1 MQNCSAE
8 EMVAVYVGLLFHEE
22 RDFISQE
29 SLLHCDDLCVTQGIL
44 ASRTSWI
51 AHLNSPFPRN
61 PMTNLNLTAPAPE
74 VQRNLSSLPPLFQH
88 LLELVKAHRSS
99 IDTSLYF
106 GAGSWTPTHRLVIR
120 MQSRC
125 RRRFACRRA
134 ERRRRWRQ
142 AMGGVRW
149 TDCERVTR
157 TMLQRWVRFCYT
169 DVLVDKK
176 LQLRCFGDYCATET
190 AVARW
195 RHRLVKRILL
205 HRALSAADR
214 SSNRPPFGTSSPD
227 APPDTM
233 MLCTALGLSMRI
245 GCVACTKKQQRTLR
259 YLANSMLEMLPTNI
273 LVQRIAD
280 RLSVTPRPRFLND
293 ADVMLMASASLT
305 VLKGQI
311 AECTTTT
318 DDDVLVDLCRG
329 VCDWVELA
337 RRNRRVYEYLFCTRR
352 CVLCAPPP
360 SPPPPLSPLSPLSP
374 PSPPSPP
381 PPLSP
386 LSPPPS
392 PPSPSPSRLRLSP
405 SP

>member
-1 MQNCSAE
+1 MQNCSVE
-8 EMVAVYVGLLFHEE
+8 EMVAVYVGLLLHEE

-61 PMTNLNLTAPAPE
+61 PMTNLNLTGPAPE

-88 LLELVKAHRSS
+88 LLDLAKEHQSS
-99 IDTSLYF
+99 ITTSLYF
-106 GAGSWTPTHRLVIR
+106 GEASWTPAHRLVIR

-125 RRRFACRRA
+125 RQRLACRRA

-142 AMGGVRW
+142 VMGGVRW

-205 HRALSAADR
+205 HRAPSAAGRSPDR
-214 SSNRPPFGTSSPD
+214 HPFGTSSSPD
-227 APPDTM
+227 APPDAM
-233 MLCTALGLSMRI
+233 MLCTALGLSMRV

-273 LVQRIAD
+273 LVQRIAE

-293 ADVMLMASASLT
+293 TDVMLMASVSLT

-318 DDDVLVDLCRG
+318 DEVLVDLCRG

-337 RRNRRVYEYLFCTRR
+337 QRNRRVYEYLFCTRR
-352 CVLCAPPP
+352 CVLCAP
-360 SPPPPLSPLSPLSP
+360 SPPPPPPP

-381 PPLSP
+381 PP
-386 LSPPPS
+386 PS
-392 PPSPSPSRLRLSP
+392 SSQSSPSP
-405 SP
+405 